1 MIWKLTTL
9 YSLLPERK
17 RVMSILYYTNNSS
30 YVQTVYNGKKVRLE
44 DLTFKSDLLNV
55 LIEGMLGIKPYS
67 PTEFKRPVK
76 SITMERS
83 PSGELVSIKI
93 DP

>member
-1 MIWKLTTL
+1 
-9 YSLLPERK
+9 
-17 RVMSILYYTNNSS
+17 MSILYYTNNNS
-30 YVQTVYNGKKVRLE
+30 YVQTICNGKKIRLE
-44 DLTFKSDLLNV
+44 DVHSKSDFLSV

-83 PSGELVSIKI
+83 PSGEIVSIKI